1 MELERSCIPFGNI
14 SSESV
19 ISCLSYLCKIL
30 PVRFVDG
37 DEGNKDVK
45 LKNDWDAMYIEE
57 QRFIRQIVSL
67 VAVSLVQ
74 PWFNQCSY
82 LAICFVRKMET
93 RWKLYIWGD
102 LARWVCATVLEFIVL
117 RLNSVRKVDVF
128 FKVLL
133 GIFHYW
139 R

>member
-1 MELERSCIPFGNI
+1 M
-14 SSESV
+14 

-82 LAICFVRKMET
+82 LAICFVRKMER
-93 RWKLYIWGD
+93 RWKIY
-102 LARWVCATVLEFIVL
+102 
-117 RLNSVRKVDVF
+117 
-128 FKVLL
+128 L
-133 GIFHYW
+133 G
-139 R
+139 